1 MNTNK
6 LYIMIHISLSSQT
19 ISHFWRVRDGLS
31 WTASLQLNWIC
42 YRLVKSHFQSQA
54 IFCALFLQHDIF
66 NSNTAISLKL
76 VDRVLPSEQNG
87 TKRVQL
93 TVQEHYPCSTIVQ
106 KQTTTNCLYI
116 YHPNSSSHHLN
127 SLYMFTWMVF
137 PNACIIWS
145 FFFTAIAA
153 QYGLFY
159 YDLISM
165 FLWYARSNIKVTQGL
180 HWRSATY
187 SVLTNLFKLPGSL

>member
-66 NSNTAISLKL
+66 NSNIAISLKL

-93 TVQEHYPCSTIVQ
+93 TVQEHYPVQSSKNRPLQTVYIFTIRIVVLVTWTAST
-106 KQTTTNCLYI
+106 CL
-116 YHPNSSSHHLN
+116 LE
-127 SLYMFTWMVF
+127 W
-137 PNACIIWS
+137 
-145 FFFTAIAA
+145 FFLMHAKF
-153 QYGLFY
+153 GLFFHCNRCT
-159 YDLISM
+159 I
-165 FLWYARSNIKVTQGL
+165 WA
-180 HWRSATY
+180 
-187 SVLTNLFKLPGSL
+187 VLLRPDKHVFMVC

>member
-19 ISHFWRVRDGLS
+19 VSHFWRVRDGLS
-31 WTASLQLNWIC
+31 RTASLQLNWIC

-54 IFCALFLQHDIF
+54 ISCALFLQHDIF

-93 TVQEHYPCSTIVQ
+93 TVQEHYPVQSSKNRPLQTVYIFTIRIVVLVTWTTST
-106 KQTTTNCLYI
+106 CLLEWFFLM
-116 YHPNSSSHHLN
+116 HAKFGL
-127 SLYMFTWMVF
+127 
-137 PNACIIWS
+137 
-145 FFFTAIAA
+145 FFFTTIAA